1 MRRLSALALVALV
14 GCSAL
19 AEGDDRPLA
28 DPQYVIVEA
37 PAATST
43 SMPAMPTPT
52 YAVIVYLVRDQGLL
66 SRTRVL
72 QSEPSVA
79 TLLELLVGGPTADE
93 ANLGIRSA
101 FTNRA
106 DLVLQV
112 EVVDQTAVFDLA
124 ADFTSLSG
132 EEQILALGQI
142 VLTALT
148 LPAISTVSFTQQGS
162 PISVIGPT
170 GAAIEGRV
178 VRGDFTALLSR

>member
-1 MRRLSALALVALV
+1 MRHVFVVALVALV

-19 AEGDDRPLA
+19 AEGNDRPLA

-43 SMPAMPTPT
+43 TMPAMPAPT

-72 QSEPSVA
+72 QSEPGVDA
-79 TLLELLVGGPTADE
+79 LVELLVGGPTADE
-93 ANLGIRSA
+93 ANLGMRSA

-106 DLVLQV
+106 DLLLGA

-124 ADFTSLSG
+124 SDFTSLSG

-148 LPAISTVSFTQQGS
+148 LPTISTVSFTQQGA

-170 GAAIEGRV
+170 GAAIEGPV
-178 VRGDFTALLSR
+178 ARGDFTALLSR